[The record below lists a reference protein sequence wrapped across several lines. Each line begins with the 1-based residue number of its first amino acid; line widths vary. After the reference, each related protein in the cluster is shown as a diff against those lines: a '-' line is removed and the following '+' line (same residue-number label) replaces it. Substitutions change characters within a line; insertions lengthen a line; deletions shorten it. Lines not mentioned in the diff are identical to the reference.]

1 MSRSLRCRLNDVRM
15 SMRGPLP
22 GPLILVAA
30 LAIAS
35 LAPPAQASHF
45 EFCEIEGRIDAIAHA
60 VDVTSVDAKS
70 SGPMLYTITVL
81 DARESR
87 SQVGSYIDCRDYIGQ
102 PMDLEM
108 ALPRRAGQAA
118 VGDILRVRRSVVE
131 GMDHNGGMI
140 TSVNVVFRKLRR
152 APR

>member
-1 MSRSLRCRLNDVRM
+1 MSRSLRCLSIGACV
-15 SMRGPLP
+15 SMRGPLQM
-22 GPLILVAA
+22 PLMLVAT
-30 LAIAS
+30 LAFAS

-45 EFCEIEGRIDAIAHA
+45 EFCDIEGRIDAIAPA
-60 VDVTSVDAKS
+60 VDVTPVDAKS
-70 SGPMLYTITVL
+70 SGPMRYTVTVIE
-81 DARESR
+81 ARESR
-87 SQVGSYIDCRDYIGQ
+87 SPVGSYIDCRGYIGK

-118 VGDILRVRRSVVE
+118 VGDILRVRRSVVD